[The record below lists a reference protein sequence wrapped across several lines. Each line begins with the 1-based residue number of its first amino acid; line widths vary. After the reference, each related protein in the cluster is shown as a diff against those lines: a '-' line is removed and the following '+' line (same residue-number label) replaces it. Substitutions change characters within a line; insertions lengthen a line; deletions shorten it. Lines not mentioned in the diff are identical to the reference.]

1 MLSTGSPSCTARTC
15 GRLQEELIQVFTPA
29 RPDGIRGP
37 AGLGL
42 MSTQRREP
50 RWQCNG
56 DESRQ
61 ELREPS
67 GSAPDMRLS
76 RAAANGQTARP
87 EIPATLATNSLQKDH
102 PLVRH
107 ALRGG
112 HRGSPPLWT
121 GRNESAHRSSLSL
134 LSVLSGSACLHLT
147 LPQAPAGLSRWAERY
162 DGKRDLHFI
171 HAA

>member
-1 MLSTGSPSCTARTC
+1 
-15 GRLQEELIQVFTPA
+15 
-29 RPDGIRGP
+29 
-37 AGLGL
+37 

-67 GSAPDMRLS
+67 GSAPDTRLS
-76 RAAANGQTARP
+76 RAAASGQTARP
-87 EIPATLATNSLQKDH
+87 ETPATLATNSLEKDH

-107 ALRGG
+107 ALRGS
-112 HRGSPPLWT
+112 HRGSPPFWA
-121 GRNESAHRSSLSL
+121 GRNEYARRSSLSL
-134 LSVLSGSACLHLT
+134 LSILTGFVRLHLT
-147 LPQAPAGLSRWAERY
+147 LPQAPAGISRWAERY
-162 DGKRDLHFI
+162 DGKRDLYFL